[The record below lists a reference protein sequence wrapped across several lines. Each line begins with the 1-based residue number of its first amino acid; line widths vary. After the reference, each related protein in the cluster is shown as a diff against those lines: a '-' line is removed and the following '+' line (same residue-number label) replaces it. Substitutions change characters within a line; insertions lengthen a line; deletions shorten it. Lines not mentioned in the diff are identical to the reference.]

1 MQFDFAQQPGIKRW
15 NADLIKTAEPLV
27 SIITPFYNSGTTI
40 QQTANCVFD
49 QTFPFFE
56 WILVDDG
63 STAEEDIGMLDVLA
77 NEDPRVV
84 VLHKKNGGASSA
96 RNLGIRN
103 SRTEYILPLDADD
116 LLEPTFL
123 EYCWW
128 MLSHDQQAS
137 WAYTES
143 CGFQGMEYI
152 WKSRFDA
159 NKMKRENLLTVTALI
174 RKSALESVGCY
185 MEGPRYYNEDWHA
198 WLRMVAAGYYPVQSL
213 GEPLFWYRR
222 SDTGAFSKA
231 TTNKSAAKE
240 NKRLIA
246 GAADKIHD
254 PHPAVIYPQSM
265 QYAWSRPKR
274 SDWNRHFRGTKKR
287 MHILFLFPH
296 LEMGGADKFN
306 LDLITGLAPDRFE
319 TGVITTN
326 PADNAWLQRF
336 RLATPNIFC
345 LSNFM
350 CSRDYAE
357 FISYYIE
364 SRQPDVLFVS
374 NSAHG
379 YALVPWLRQN
389 YPSLPIVDYVHM
401 EEWYWRNG
409 GHARSS
415 GGVGACLEK
424 TYVCNTV
431 TERVMVEHFARKPET
446 VETVHI
452 GVDANFF
459 APESIQPGQLYRE
472 LRIDRNRP
480 IVLFICRLHP
490 QKRPFLMLEI
500 AKRVSSEIPE
510 VAFAV
515 VGNGPQEEELR
526 RTVGKRHL
534 KDTVYFL
541 GAKQDVRSCYRDAK
555 VTLVCSVKEGL
566 SLTAY
571 ESCAMGVPVISA
583 DVGGQKDLVD
593 ETVGA
598 LIPCTQQE
606 ADSFDKRTFD
616 TDEVNAYADAIC
628 RYLRNTEEWEN
639 TSRSCRQ
646 KILNG
651 FTIEHMV
658 HRFEQEFQRLVQ
670 DTDLMRSRKEVAAH
684 LAALTPMAAE
694 LYTMEMQMQCAEDHL
709 TGRMAGLGYYET
721 ETILMKIRRV
731 YTQGGIWHVF
741 RKGIIWIQK
750 RLGLYSLK

>member
-40 QQTANCVFD
+40 RQTANCVFD

-103 SRTEYILPLDADD
+103 ARTEFILPLDADD

-128 MLSHDQQAS
+128 MLSHNQQAS

-159 NKMKRENLLTVTALI
+159 NKMKQENLLTVTALI

-231 TTNKSAAKE
+231 TTDKSAAKE

-246 GAADKIHD
+246 GAAAEVTN
-254 PHPAVIYPQSM
+254 PHPPVIYPKQFSYDWTSPQM
-265 QYAWSRPKR
+265 SSWDKCVYA
-274 SDWNRHFRGTKKR
+274 KKDKK
-287 MHILFLFPH
+287 HIVFLFPH
-296 LEMGGADKFN
+296 LVMGGADKFN
-306 LDLITGLAPDRFE
+306 LDLISGLDKEKFDASI
-319 TGVITTN
+319 ITTIQSPN
-326 PADNAWLQRF
+326 SWLQQF
-336 RLATPNIFC
+336 RKVTPNIFN
-345 LSNFM
+345 LPNFLDPE
-350 CSRDYAE
+350 DYAE
-357 FISYYIE
+357 FIAYYLK
-364 SRQPDVLFVS
+364 SRKADVLFVS
-374 NSAHG
+374 NSYHG
-379 YALVPWLRQN
+379 YSLIPWLREN
-389 YPSLPIVDYVHM
+389 FPDLAIVDYVHM

-409 GHARSS
+409 GYARTSAV
-415 GGVGACLEK
+415 VGAVTEK
-424 TYVCNTV
+424 TYVCNSA
-431 TERVMVEHFARKPET
+431 TEEVMVSHYGRKPET

-452 GVDANFF
+452 GVDHMYFDR
-459 APESIQPGQLYRE
+459 ELVEPGTLYRE
-472 LRIDRNRP
+472 LRIPQERP

-490 QKRPFLMLEI
+490 QKRPFLMLQI
-500 AKRVSSEIPE
+500 AKRVAESIPD

-515 VGNGPQEEELR
+515 VGDGPQEAELR
-526 RTVGKRHL
+526 NTVNHMGL
-534 KDTVYFL
+534 KDVVYFL
-541 GAKQDVRSCYRDAK
+541 GARKEVRPYYRDAK
-555 VTLVCSVKEGL
+555 VTLVCSLKEGL

-571 ESCAMGVPVISA
+571 ESCAMGVPVVSA
-583 DVGGQKDLVD
+583 DVGGQKDLID

-598 LIPCTQQE
+598 LIPCMQE
-606 ADSFDKRTFD
+606 ESESLDARSFADSEVDAYVSAILSLLTDSQRREEASGNCRKR
-616 TDEVNAYADAIC
+616 
-628 RYLRNTEEWEN
+628 
-639 TSRSCRQ
+639 
-646 KILNG
+646 ILEG
-651 FTIEHMV
+651 FTIRTMV
-658 HRFEQEFQRLVQ
+658 EYFQQEFQRLT
-670 DTDLMRSRKEVAAH
+670 TDEAAKQQRYQM
-684 LAALTPMAAE
+684 AQALRLCSPLAAE
-694 LYTMEMQMQCAEDHL
+694 LGTLEMQLQCTEDNL
-709 TGRMAGLGYYET
+709 YGPRNGQYAPCESLIAKTKQVLKQEGFGSFVRK
-721 ETILMKIRRV
+721 TIQWIRQRV
-731 YTQGGIWHVF
+731 FG
-741 RKGIIWIQK
+741 
-750 RLGLYSLK
+750 

>member
-1 MQFDFAQQPGIKRW
+1 MQFNFTQQPGIKRW
-15 NADLIKTAEPLV
+15 NADLIKTAEPMV

-40 QQTANCVFD
+40 RQTANCVFD

-103 SRTEYILPLDADD
+103 ARTEYILPLDADD

-198 WLRMVAAGYYPVQSL
+198 WLKMVAAGYYPVQSL

-231 TTNKSAAKE
+231 TTDKSAAEE

-246 GAADKIHD
+246 SAAAKIHD
-254 PHPAVIYPQSM
+254 PHPAVIYPQPM
-265 QYAWSRPKR
+265 QYAWAAPRL
-274 SDWNRHFRGTKKR
+274 SDWNRCIRERKDKL
-287 MHILFLFPH
+287 HILFLFPH
-296 LEMGGADKFN
+296 MEMGGADKFN
-306 LDLITGLAPDRFE
+306 LDLISGLNPKRFE
-319 TGVITTN
+319 TGIITTN
-326 PADNAWLQRF
+326 TAVNTWVQRF

-350 CSRDYAE
+350 SSRDYAE

-364 SRQPDVLFVS
+364 SRKPDVLFVS

-379 YALVPWLRQN
+379 YALVPWLRQH
-389 YPSLPIVDYVHM
+389 YSDLPIVDYVHM

-415 GGVGACLEK
+415 GAVGACLEK
-424 TYVCNTV
+424 TYVCNSA
-431 TERVMVEHFARKPET
+431 TEQVMAECFARKPET
-446 VETVHI
+446 VFTVHI
-452 GVDANFF
+452 GVDASYFSS
-459 APESIQPGQLYRE
+459 ETVQPGALYQE
-472 LRIDRNRP
+472 LGIEKSRP
-480 IVLFICRLHP
+480 IILFICRLHP
-490 QKRPFLMLEI
+490 QKRPFLMIEI
-500 AKRVSSEIPE
+500 AKKVASEIKD
-510 VAFAV
+510 VAFVV
-515 VGNGPQEEELR
+515 VGNGPQEAELR
-526 RTVGKRHL
+526 NTVQKAHL
-534 KDTVYFL
+534 QNTVYFL
-541 GAKQDVRSCYRDAK
+541 GAKQDVRYCYRDAK
-555 VTLVCSVKEGL
+555 VTLVCSLKEGL

-571 ESCAMGVPVISA
+571 ESCAMGVPVVSA
-583 DVGGQKDLVD
+583 DVGGQKDLID
-593 ETVGA
+593 SSVGA
-598 LIPCTQQE
+598 LI
-606 ADSFDKRTFD
+606 
-616 TDEVNAYADAIC
+616 
-628 RYLRNTEEWEN
+628 
-639 TSRSCRQ
+639 SCRQ
-646 KILNG
+646 KEAESFDMRTFDEEEVDAYVDAICYLLNDSAAWQKVSLACRKKILSG
-651 FTIEHMV
+651 FTIAQMV
-658 HRFEQEFQRLVQ
+658 CFFEEEFQRLVS
-670 DTDLMRSRKEVAAH
+670 DATFRRIRREIAAH
-684 LAALTPMAAE
+684 LEALAPLSEE
-694 LYTMEMQMQCAEDHL
+694 LYRLEMQLQCTEDDL
-709 TGRMAGLGYYET
+709 TYNTVGLELFGT
-721 ETILMKIRRV
+721 ETMQMKIRRI
-731 YTQGGIWHVF
+731 YKQEGIWQVF
-741 RKGIIWIQK
+741 RKGTVWILKQL
-750 RLGLYSLK
+750 RSLLLT